1 MSSGR
6 LGPVIPNPKV
16 RGSNPPHGKL
26 LYVPNAKATTISIV
40 DVAKRKVIRTLP
52 GGKSI
57 MAFVPTPDWS
67 HAWATAP
74 AEDRIFKLDLKR
86 RVKVADVAIPGEPHG
101 MALSPDGNLLF
112 IVQRKLNQVVMM
124 DTNTNKIIATRKV
137 GKRLGF
143 ITTSPDGKFVFVTSR
158 GEDKMYK
165 LTVGDLGIK
174 GSVATG
180 KQPHGIA
187 CRP

>member
-1 MSSGR
+1 MTGR
-6 LGPVIPNPKV
+6 FGPD
-16 RGSNPPHGKL
+16 GKF
-26 LYVPNAKATTISIV
+26 LYVPNAKAATISIV
-40 DVAKRKVIRTLP
+40 DVAKRKVVRTLP
-52 GGKSI
+52 GGKGI

-86 RVKVADVAIPGEPHG
+86 KVKVAEVSIPGEPHG
-101 MALSPDGNLLF
+101 TEMSPVCHLLF
-112 IVQRKLNQVVMM
+112 IVQRKLNQVAMM
-124 DTNTNKIIATRKV
+124 DTSSNQILATRKV
-137 GKRLGF
+137 GKKPDF

-165 LTVGDLGIK
+165 LAIGDLAIK
-174 GSVATG
+174 GEVATG

-187 CRP
+187 WRP